1 MARDIGDLGEDI
13 FLTLCTAGGIV
24 ATKPKKD
31 KNGWD
36 YFLEFPS
43 EIDKTKS
50 LDLQEA
56 PIKCLVQIK
65 STDTVNKKQ
74 EQITLSSILRLME
87 AHMPTFI
94 VLMKFN
100 GKDEVQD
107 MYLVHIDEDI
117 IGKILKRVRECDL
130 EGKTIN
136 KSTISIKFNEVNR
149 LKTNTGLE
157 LKKQIQTFIPNG
169 MSDYI
174 KSKDKMIKLVGFND
188 GALSMNIAF
197 STDTSEDDLINMS
210 MGLKTLPVKI
220 SNIALERF
228 NIKLPHNIPELIN
241 STETTISINNVNIQ
255 QVKLIV
261 KKTKYSPVLFE
272 CDFDVY
278 VDSFQL
284 VDNKKMTL
292 KNDFLTLDIDFE
304 KATHEFEF
312 GNFEEQDCYKLEDWL
327 NIFKFAHLVDDK
339 DKVFYSEIKTGD
351 RVLDSNSNFQLNVND
366 PDMMLAMY
374 NNMFNKLSDIYKVI
388 GLSNSENVM
397 LKDIQNNY
405 KQINNLHDLACSEL
419 KDMRINFD
427 EADLKYKYAE
437 TALIIP
443 STTIINNQ
451 IIGVVF
457 VLIGV
462 LNNDEKNIY
471 SFVPQER
478 KKSESFIV
486 NVGEFNNSMIQEVI
500 DDMNIK
506 LESKQCI
513 FNKNYLTHY
522 SEYET
527 KILQTIQESKQKAS
541 K

>member
-13 FLTLCTAGGIV
+13 FVPLCTTGEIV
-24 ATKPKKD
+24 ATRPKKD

-50 LDLQEA
+50 RDLQEA

-65 STDTVNKKQ
+65 STDAVNKKQ
-74 EQITLSSILRLME
+74 EQITLSAILKLME

-107 MYLVHIDEDI
+107 IYLVHIGEDI

-130 EGKTIN
+130 NGKELN
-136 KSTISIKFNEVNR
+136 ESTISIKFNEENR

-174 KSKDKMIKLVGFND
+174 KSKDKMIKSVGFND
-188 GALSMNIAF
+188 GAISMSLEF
-197 STDTSEDDLINMS
+197 PTDISEDDLINMS
-210 MGLKTLPVKI
+210 MGLKKSLPVKI
-220 SNIALERF
+220 SNITLERF
-228 NIKLPHNIPELIN
+228 DIKLPHNILELTN
-241 STETTISINNVNIQ
+241 SIEITISILNESTQ
-255 QVKLIV
+255 KAKLIV
-261 KKTKYSPVLFE
+261 KKTKNSPVLFE

-278 VDSFQL
+278 IDKFQL
-284 VDNKKMTL
+284 VDNKRMTL
-292 KNDFLTLDIDFE
+292 KNDFLTLRLDFE
-304 KATHEFEF
+304 KATHRLEFDS
-312 GNFEEQDCYKLEDWL
+312 FELQDCRKLGDWL
-327 NIFKFAHLVDDK
+327 NIFKFAHLVGDK
-339 DKVFYSEIKTGD
+339 DKVFYSETRMGD
-351 RVLDSNSNFQLNVND
+351 RVLNSNPNFQININE
-366 PDMMLAMY
+366 PDWMIEMY
-374 NNMFNKLSDIYKVI
+374 NMFNKLSDIYRVI
-388 GLSNSENVM
+388 GLSNSESVI

-405 KQINNLHDLACSEL
+405 EQINDLHGLACSEL
-419 KDMRINFD
+419 KDIKINFD
-427 EADLKYKYAE
+427 ANLNYKNSKS
-437 TALIIP
+437 ALIMP
-443 STTIINNQ
+443 TTTIINNQ

-462 LNNDEKNIY
+462 LNNDEKNAY

-478 KKSESFIV
+478 KISESFIV
-486 NVGEFNNSMIQEVI
+486 NEEFTNSIIQEVI

-506 LESKQCI
+506 LESNQYI